1 VTQSTIGVVTVCY
14 NSAEVLDEFLSSLVT
29 ASEHPLDVVV
39 VDNAS
44 DESAETEQRARAHGA
59 RFLRLDQN
67 VGYGAGMNAGV
78 AALGRDIEFVV
89 LANPDVVFAP
99 HSIDTLVERARARP
113 DAGAVG
119 PRILTPDGMTY
130 PSARRLPSLR
140 EGIGHVLFVNVWPSN
155 PWTRSYRQEAADV
168 TERSVGWL
176 SGACL
181 LVRAETF
188 RAIGGFDPSYF
199 MYFEDVDLGARIGRS
214 GSVNLYA
221 PSAVVTHV
229 GAHSTQQ
236 SKSQMSAAH
245 HDSAYRYLS
254 RKYSAWYLWPLR
266 AALKVGLAVRQ
277 RVFAA
282 RS

>member
-254 RKYSAWYLWPLR
+254 RKYSAWYLRPLR